1 MKKRI
6 ITPIILLSS
15 LMMVG
20 AVASCNNN
28 TNTNNTTS
36 SEHMPQHYDGQ
47 GAPANGFGLDGDT
60 YTDTN
65 TGKDYQK
72 QNGQWVEVHK
82 SVELSGEGAPDAS
95 LGENGDTYVDTIS
108 GAEYVK
114 QNGEWVVTKKGD
126 TTYVVTFNLNGGRLA
141 NGATEIPS
149 QTIREGR
156 WVVEPTMNPVKEH
169 CKFLGWYTDED
180 VKWAFKGSQVWA
192 DLELI
197 AKYSVN
203 EDQKITYTV
212 DPNNGEAKYTIET
225 FIGDSSYPKIPSN
238 PGYDFV
244 GWKKK
249 SDGSMYNGTVTANM
263 NGETVIAQWEKAAFN
278 VSYQIEAN
286 GEATITGVLDIN
298 AQSITIPNTINGRKV
313 TKISKVAFNNRIS
326 LLTVYIPENVKVIE
340 EGAFAGARKLEKI
353 LVDSANV
360 NYTSVDGVLF
370 TKSLDT
376 LVCYP
381 TKSAVKA
388 YTVPASVTR
397 IASYAFYGTLDM
409 GITSINCSE
418 GLVEIG
424 DYAFYMNETISS
436 LTFPKTLRRIGK
448 SAFVG
453 NTYTQDGDDYASPQ
467 GVLQTVRFND
477 GLEEI
482 GDGAFANQYFK
493 DTFEGGAG
501 NWEGRGAASVKTD
514 SSNYYD
520 GSKSL
525 YVSGRT
531 DNWNGTQTV
540 LDTKAFVPGNSYA
553 FAAAVMQNSE
563 SSTGFKMTL
572 QYTDSTG
579 TEQYDEVATAT
590 AKSGTWTDLST
601 TSYKIPAGAS
611 NMVLY
616 IEAPDSLTDFYVDT
630 ITGSKAGTASTI
642 TTGQGTSTTTPTTPT
657 DTDPPGDTV
666 SADSLKGKFGSLFK
680 MGTSVS
686 PFELSSGASF
696 IKKHFNSITPEN
708 ELKPDSLLKQGST
721 DNTRCN
727 VSLAGAAQT
736 LKFCEDNG
744 IAMRGHTF
752 VWYSQTPDWFFKE
765 GFQSSGAYVS
775 KDIMNKRLENFIK
788 DTFDLIAKE
797 YPKLDLYAYDVCNEL
812 FVNDGGGLRPGSN
825 SNWTKVYGD
834 TNDEFIIN
842 AFTYA
847 RQYAPKGCKLY
858 INDYNEYIPAKTNDI
873 YNIAMKLKELGVIDG
888 IGMQSH
894 LATNYPSA
902 SVYKTGLEK
911 FLSTGL
917 DVQITE
923 LDIETKGNDS
933 ARAQLFQDVFQM
945 AVDHADQISS
955 FTVWGTHDDISWR
968 KNETPLLFGSNY
980 SPKPDYDKVMSIKVN
995 ASVVTT
1001 TATTTVAPVITT
1013 TTVAG
1018 PAVTKY
1024 GDANCDGEVNMAD
1037 AVLIM
1042 QYLANPN
1049 KYGLNGTG
1057 TSHMTAQG
1065 LANADVY
1072 DSGDGVSSADAL
1084 SIQKYLLQL
1093 VKTLPESVSS
1103 QKKTD
1108 AVNTTAPTTTK
1119 APTATTVAAGKTL
1132 LSNSFENG
1140 AGSFEGRGDAAVAL
1154 DKSSY
1159 YTGSQS
1165 LFVSGRTDNWNGA
1178 AIPLSTSEYVPG
1190 TAYSFSAAVMQ
1201 ATGSA
1206 TDVQMTLQYTLNG
1219 EDNYDQIATA
1229 TAKDKTWTDLSNT
1242 SFKIP
1247 AGATNLILYVELP
1260 DSLGD
1265 YYLDDVTIASDG
1277 TASKIQTGGGVAN
1290 PVVTTTSAPSTS
1302 GGKVDP
1308 SKPMMAISF
1317 DDGTSQYGTRI
1328 VDALAKEGF
1337 RATFFYVGDWIKD
1350 TNEIKHAYECGM
1362 EIANHTT
1369 SHPHLPQQSA
1379 TQIRSE
1385 FDNCYNKLKNII
1397 GAEPSKLMRLPYL
1410 ESNATVQQS
1419 LYDVPL
1425 ISCSIDTQDWN
1436 GASKDQI
1443 VNTIKSAM
1451 NNGSANGAIILCHE
1465 TYATTAAAM
1474 EEIAPYAKAQGWQI
1488 VTISE
1493 MFAAKGKQLNGGQ
1506 VYTKVG

>member
-1 MKKRI
+1 K
-6 ITPIILLSS
+6 
-15 LMMVG
+15 
-20 AVASCNNN
+20 
-28 TNTNNTTS
+28 
-36 SEHMPQHYDGQ
+36 
-47 GAPANGFGLDGDT
+47 
-60 YTDTN
+60 
-65 TGKDYQK
+65 
-72 QNGQWVEVHK
+72 
-82 SVELSGEGAPDAS
+82 
-95 LGENGDTYVDTIS
+95 
-108 GAEYVK
+108 
-114 QNGEWVVTKKGD
+114 
-126 TTYVVTFNLNGGRLA
+126 
-141 NGATEIPS
+141 
-149 QTIREGR
+149 
-156 WVVEPTMNPVKEH
+156 
-169 CKFLGWYTDED
+169 
-180 VKWAFKGSQVWA
+180 
-192 DLELI
+192 
-197 AKYSVN
+197 
-203 EDQKITYTV
+203 
-212 DPNNGEAKYTIET
+212 
-225 FIGDSSYPKIPSN
+225 
-238 PGYDFV
+238 
-244 GWKKK
+244 
-249 SDGSMYNGTVTANM
+249 
-263 NGETVIAQWEKAAFN
+263 
-278 VSYQIEAN
+278 
-286 GEATITGVLDIN
+286 
-298 AQSITIPNTINGRKV
+298 
-313 TKISKVAFNNRIS
+313 
-326 LLTVYIPENVKVIE
+326 
-340 EGAFAGARKLEKI
+340 
-353 LVDSANV
+353 
-360 NYTSVDGVLF
+360 
-370 TKSLDT
+370 
-376 LVCYP
+376 
-381 TKSAVKA
+381 
-388 YTVPASVTR
+388 
-397 IASYAFYGTLDM
+397 
-409 GITSINCSE
+409 
-418 GLVEIG
+418 
-424 DYAFYMNETISS
+424 
-436 LTFPKTLRRIGK
+436 
-448 SAFVG
+448 
-453 NTYTQDGDDYASPQ
+453 
-467 GVLQTVRFND
+467 
-477 GLEEI
+477 
-482 GDGAFANQYFK
+482 
-493 DTFEGGAG
+493 
-501 NWEGRGAASVKTD
+501 
-514 SSNYYD
+514 
-520 GSKSL
+520 
-525 YVSGRT
+525 
-531 DNWNGTQTV
+531 
-540 LDTKAFVPGNSYA
+540 
-553 FAAAVMQNSE
+553 
-563 SSTGFKMTL
+563 
-572 QYTDSTG
+572 
-579 TEQYDEVATAT
+579 
-590 AKSGTWTDLST
+590 
-601 TSYKIPAGAS
+601 
-611 NMVLY
+611 
-616 IEAPDSLTDFYVDT
+616 
-630 ITGSKAGTASTI
+630 
-642 TTGQGTSTTTPTTPT
+642 
-657 DTDPPGDTV
+657 
-666 SADSLKGKFGSLFK
+666 
-680 MGTSVS
+680 
-686 PFELSSGASF
+686 
-696 IKKHFNSITPEN
+696 
-708 ELKPDSLLKQGST
+708 
-721 DNTRCN
+721 
-727 VSLAGAAQT
+727 
-736 LKFCEDNG
+736 
-744 IAMRGHTF
+744 
-752 VWYSQTPDWFFKE
+752 
-765 GFQSSGAYVS
+765 
-775 KDIMNKRLENFIK
+775 
-788 DTFDLIAKE
+788 
-797 YPKLDLYAYDVCNEL
+797 
-812 FVNDGGGLRPGSN
+812 
-825 SNWTKVYGD
+825 
-834 TNDEFIIN
+834 
-842 AFTYA
+842 
-847 RQYAPKGCKLY
+847 YAPKGCKLY

-968 KNETPLLFGSNY
+968 RSETPLLFGSKY
-980 SPKPDYDKVMSIKVN
+980 SPKPDYEKVMSIKVN

-1049 KYGLNGTG
+1049 KYGLNGSG

-1093 VKTLPESVSS
+1093 VKTLPESVSA

-1290 PVVTTTSAPSTS
+1290 PVVTTTSTPSTS

-1369 SHPHLPQQSA
+1369 SHPHLPQLGSS
-1379 TQIRSE
+1379 QIRSE
-1385 FDNCYNKLKNII
+1385 FDQTYSKLKSII

-1410 ESNATVQQS
+1410 ESNTTVQQA